1 METFLSKLLC
11 RFAKAH
17 STRQALYRQGSFKL
31 LQRCQKEIKRDI
43 PRECIS
49 ESQVLFDNTCE
60 SIIKIK
66 VSIEILL
73 MITIIM
79 TLAKILHK
87 RLQTYLASK

>member
-11 RFAKAH
+11 GFTKTIMWILSYCNDAR
-17 STRQALYRQGSFKL
+17 RKL
-31 LQRCQKEIKRDI
+31 REI
-43 PRECIS
+43 S
-49 ESQVLFDNTCE
+49 LANLFQSLLFNNTCE

-79 TLAKILHK
+79 TFVKILCK
-87 RLQTYLASK
+87 RLQTYLALK

>member
-11 RFAKAH
+11 GFAKAH

-49 ESQVLFDNTCE
+49 ESLLFNNTCE

-79 TLAKILHK
+79 TLAKILYK